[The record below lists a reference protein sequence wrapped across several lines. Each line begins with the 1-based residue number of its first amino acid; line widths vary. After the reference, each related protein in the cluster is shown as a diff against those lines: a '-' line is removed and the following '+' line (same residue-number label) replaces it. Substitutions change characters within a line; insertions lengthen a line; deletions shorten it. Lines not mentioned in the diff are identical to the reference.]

1 MKNLSDEERKARDRE
16 YQKKRLSIP
25 ENKEKKRIYMKEYR
39 AKNKGKRA
47 AYQREWYSSH
57 KDRKVIYISKWNE
70 KNRDKYLAEK
80 KLRNGVASGAI
91 VKPNQC
97 SICGFEG
104 RIEGHHED
112 YSKPLEVKWLCS
124 NCHRKIHMESNNERQ
139 AV

>member
-1 MKNLSDEERKARDRE
+1 MEKMSDEEKKARDRE

-39 AKNKGKRA
+39 DKNKEKKA
-47 AYQREWYSSH
+47 AYQREWFSAH
-57 KDRKVIYISKWNE
+57 KDRKVIYINKWNE
-70 KNRDKYLAEK
+70 GNRKKYLAEK
-80 KLRNGVASGAI
+80 KLRNSVARGTI
-91 VKPNQC
+91 IKPDKC

-112 YSKPLEVKWLCS
+112 YSKPLEVKWLCY

-139 AV
+139 AI